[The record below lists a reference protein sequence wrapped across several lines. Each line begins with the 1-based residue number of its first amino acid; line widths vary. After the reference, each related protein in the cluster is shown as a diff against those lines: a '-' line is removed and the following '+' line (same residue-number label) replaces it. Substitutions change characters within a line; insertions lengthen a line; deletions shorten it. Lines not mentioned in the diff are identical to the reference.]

1 MTFFKVENHLLE
13 KFEYST
19 GGKLFRPVSR
29 NNSVFLIQAT
39 VTLGENFP
47 SKLYINMK
55 SKDWLFVCLNYW
67 GVVESIILFF
77 VGKMYFLIFE
87 IYHR

>member
-13 KFEYST
+13 KFEYTT
-19 GGKLFRPVSR
+19 GGKLLRPVSR

-47 SKLYINMK
+47 SKLYINRK
-55 SKDWLFVCLNYW
+55 NKD
-67 GVVESIILFF
+67 
-77 VGKMYFLIFE
+77 
-87 IYHR
+87 

>member
-13 KFEYST
+13 NFEYTT
-19 GGKLFRPVSR
+19 GGKLLGPVSR

-39 VTLGENFP
+39 VALGENFP

-55 SKDWLFVCLNYW
+55 SKD
-67 GVVESIILFF
+67 
-77 VGKMYFLIFE
+77 
-87 IYHR
+87 